1 MKWAL
6 LVFVLTSVPEMDIRL
21 VKTLEIET
29 ESLCVKAHQTFRDE
43 NLRLRGIKGTVPWIY
58 QVFCI
63 QVRE

>member
-6 LVFVLTSVPEMDIRL
+6 LMFVLTSVPELDIRL

-29 ESLCVKAHQTFRDE
+29 ESLCVKAQQTFRNE
-43 NLRLRGIKGTVPWIY
+43 NLRLRGIKGRAPWIY
-58 QVFCI
+58 QSFCI